1 MNTENHQYVAD
12 ANGFDRVTES
22 EVNKKNIMPAS
33 YAGKLRC
40 MTENFHDAV
49 AVSRVH
55 GSPDIFTD
63 FTYDPNWPEIVQGLE
78 HGQQAVDEADFTAQV
93 YQLKLLEY
101 VEKIKAGQVFGL
113 VVTVLHSVDFHKR
126 SLPHAHILVW
136 REKDYGQSQ
145 ILLAM
150 DDNLFVPLLP
160 KLAATLVTASRQHVL
175 QLSINALRVTASQSV
190 HYDEDDDSFFATV
203 EIHVPAHENIPQFK
217 TTIFA
222 GHNCQTTNAAHE
234 SASTT
239 ALHYMQQGGILII
252 DDLNFPE
259 LQKCKK
265 EVVRAKSWS
274 DIFEHET
281 VKLKRKIGSL
291 ERELAS
297 LKENSV
303 VRKPIQQP

>member
-1 MNTENHQYVAD
+1 
-12 ANGFDRVTES
+12 
-22 EVNKKNIMPAS
+22 
-33 YAGKLRC
+33 
-40 MTENFHDAV
+40 
-49 AVSRVH
+49 
-55 GSPDIFTD
+55 
-63 FTYDPNWPEIVQGLE
+63 
-78 HGQQAVDEADFTAQV
+78 
-93 YQLKLLEY
+93 
-101 VEKIKAGQVFGL
+101 
-113 VVTVLHSVDFHKR
+113 
-126 SLPHAHILVW
+126 
-136 REKDYGQSQ
+136 
-145 ILLAM
+145 M

-160 KLAATLVTASRQHVL
+160 KLAATLVTVSRQHML

-234 SASTT
+234 SVST
-239 ALHYMQQGGILII
+239 AAVHYMQQAGILII

-297 LKENSV
+297 LKENGV
-303 VRKPIQQP
+303 VRKPIQQPQATEEPDQQPSAALQMSTPPTEQQFIQPIPVADTVSIPPHEHHCTELFTVANKVSYFPFSANLYACCKCAFNTCVITCPDHVQPKENNKGDGPFLSATTSAHKLPSS

>member
-1 MNTENHQYVAD
+1 
-12 ANGFDRVTES
+12 
-22 EVNKKNIMPAS
+22 
-33 YAGKLRC
+33 
-40 MTENFHDAV
+40 
-49 AVSRVH
+49 
-55 GSPDIFTD
+55 
-63 FTYDPNWPEIVQGLE
+63 
-78 HGQQAVDEADFTAQV
+78 
-93 YQLKLLEY
+93 
-101 VEKIKAGQVFGL
+101 
-113 VVTVLHSVDFHKR
+113 
-126 SLPHAHILVW
+126 
-136 REKDYGQSQ
+136 
-145 ILLAM
+145 M

-160 KLAATLVTASRQHVL
+160 KLAATLVTISRKHML
-175 QLSINALRVTASQSV
+175 QLSVNALRVTASQSV
-190 HYDEDDDSFFATV
+190 HYDEDDGSFFATV

-234 SASTT
+234 SVSTA
-239 ALHYMQQGGILII
+239 ALHYMQQAGILII

-274 DIFEHET
+274 DIFGHET

-303 VRKPIQQP
+303 VHKPIQQPQATEEPDQQVSIPPYEHHCTELFTVANKPKENNKGDGPFLSATTSAHKLPSSSARTLTRKHGVGARRTLFATKEKATNA

>member
-1 MNTENHQYVAD
+1 
-12 ANGFDRVTES
+12 
-22 EVNKKNIMPAS
+22 
-33 YAGKLRC
+33 
-40 MTENFHDAV
+40 
-49 AVSRVH
+49 
-55 GSPDIFTD
+55 
-63 FTYDPNWPEIVQGLE
+63 
-78 HGQQAVDEADFTAQV
+78 
-93 YQLKLLEY
+93 
-101 VEKIKAGQVFGL
+101 
-113 VVTVLHSVDFHKR
+113 
-126 SLPHAHILVW
+126 
-136 REKDYGQSQ
+136 
-145 ILLAM
+145 M

>member
-1 MNTENHQYVAD
+1 
-12 ANGFDRVTES
+12 
-22 EVNKKNIMPAS
+22 
-33 YAGKLRC
+33 
-40 MTENFHDAV
+40 
-49 AVSRVH
+49 
-55 GSPDIFTD
+55 
-63 FTYDPNWPEIVQGLE
+63 
-78 HGQQAVDEADFTAQV
+78 
-93 YQLKLLEY
+93 
-101 VEKIKAGQVFGL
+101 
-113 VVTVLHSVDFHKR
+113 
-126 SLPHAHILVW
+126 
-136 REKDYGQSQ
+136 
-145 ILLAM
+145 M

-160 KLAATLVTASRQHVL
+160 KLAATLVTVSRQHML

-234 SASTT
+234 SVST
-239 ALHYMQQGGILII
+239 AAVHYMQQAGILII

-297 LKENSV
+297 LKENGV
-303 VRKPIQQP
+303 VRKPIQQPQATEEPDQQPSAALQMSTPPTEQQFIQPIPVADTVSHILCFNVIYIFQLHFVSHYNHM